1 MPFYRTR
8 PSFSPLADA
17 TTTTTSSSC
26 FAARL
31 ASCSGPRRSPSTP
44 PRPLTDVEHSTVPHR
59 HAPQR
64 MPLGGEL
71 GDVTNKM
78 NALNVADGA
87 DASKVQA
94 CAPSCAPDGWD

>member
-1 MPFYRTR
+1 
-8 PSFSPLADA
+8 
-17 TTTTTSSSC
+17 
-26 FAARL
+26 
-31 ASCSGPRRSPSTP
+31 
-44 PRPLTDVEHSTVPHR
+44 
-59 HAPQR
+59 

>member
-1 MPFYRTR
+1 MLFTLPRAPALLSWPR
-8 PSFSPLADA
+8 G
-17 TTTTTSSSC
+17 
-26 FAARL
+26 AASL
-31 ASCSGPRRSPSTP
+31 PQARRAPASTP
-44 PRPLTDVEHSTVPHR
+44 PRPLTDVEHSPIPHR